1 METLI
6 IITNLILLLG
16 DKDAELNCSHLVCNL
31 ASQNMLP
38 AYDMVCTW
46 LKLVTADDIQPLQQ

>member
-16 DKDAELNCSHLVCNL
+16 DKDAELYCFHLVCNF
-31 ASQNMLP
+31 ASQNAPCILHG
-38 AYDMVCTW
+38 VH
-46 LKLVTADDIQPLQQ
+46 LVETCHG